1 MPVELRHLRY
11 VIAAAEQGSFRRAA
25 RVLGVRESAVSRRI
39 RDLEEDLGS
48 SLFIRQPSGVVLT
61 YAGKRFVRQARRV
74 LAQVEDVAN
83 DVGVIGRGENGVVRI
98 GLFSSLAS
106 GFFAELFQAYDAN
119 NAGVRLDFVEG
130 GPEDH
135 VPAIRQH
142 RLDIAFLIGGP
153 VVDGCDI
160 AHLWNERVYVA
171 MPESDALANQDEVEW
186 EDLRYRH
193 FVVSEAAPGPEIR
206 DYLVKHFAG
215 LGHRPSIQLQAVY
228 RDTLMQ
234 LVASG
239 QGLTLTTEATIT
251 TQFSG
256 VAYRPLA
263 GEILPFCAIWSP
275 RNDNPAF
282 RRLLNLAKS
291 RSSDARPA

>member
-1 MPVELRHLRY
+1 LPVELRHLRY
-11 VIAAAEQGSFRRAA
+11 VIAAAEHGSFRRAA

-39 RDLEEDLGS
+39 RDLEEELGS

-74 LAQVEDVAN
+74 LAQVEDAAK
-83 DVGVIGRGENGVVRI
+83 DVGAIGRGENGVVRI
-98 GLFSSLAS
+98 GLFSSLAA
-106 GFFAELFQAYDAN
+106 GFLAELIQAYDADH
-119 NAGVRLDFVEG
+119 AGVRLDFVEG

-142 RLDIAFLIGGP
+142 RLDIAFLIGAP
-153 VVDGCDI
+153 AAEGCDI

-171 MPESDALANQDEVEW
+171 MQETDTLATEDEVVW
-186 EDLRYRH
+186 QDLRDRH
-193 FVVSEAAPGPEIR
+193 FVVSEAAPGPEFR
-206 DYLVKHFAG
+206 DYLVKHFAE
-215 LGHRPSIQLQAVY
+215 LGHRPNIQLQAVY
-228 RDTLMQ
+228 RDNLMQ

-239 QGLTLTTEATIT
+239 QGLTLTSEATIA
-251 TQFSG
+251 TQFPG

-282 RRLLNLAKS
+282 RRLLSLAKS
-291 RSSDARPA
+291 LSSNAPLA